1 MMKMNVYKK
10 LLNTSI
16 FSLLF
21 FCGSCEEEGTGW
33 TPDMIPD
40 DPVIEIPDDTEY
52 HKYKA
57 PLYWSVYEYC
67 KKQEDAGSTKIDIA
81 EGTWQDIIDFVA
93 EHMKPYGFDMICT
106 DGFIAMDGT
115 TEPDEYGY
123 MTRYGDMRLD
133 KLVAMCKAKGLKL
146 GVYDN
151 PLWVHGPHETL
162 VKGMNVRLGDLLY
175 KQGEDEVQHP
185 EGNDVFPWL
194 VASRKGAK
202 EFIYGFFEYFKN
214 MGVDY
219 IRMDFLSWYEDG
231 FDRYAGIQGR
241 GYGREEYR
249 LALKYICEAAKK
261 YGVFTSLVMPHL
273 YKDAEI
279 EKEYGHM
286 VRIVSDT
293 AMGGWEHFSRGS
305 RGTVFDTWP
314 NCMNMFDGFVH
325 WSHITGREKVIL
337 DGDFTRLNTFQG
349 EGEKQSVI
357 SLQLMTGGPIA
368 ITDMPG
374 DSFEQDD
381 LKYIQNS
388 EMLALNTDGFVGKPL
403 NDTGGSWNPKTQ
415 IWWGQMQNGDYVV
428 GLFNRE
434 DEKQNRSIDFTE
446 IGIEGEMNVRDL
458 WKQEDE
464 GKASKVSVDLEAHSC
479 KIIKLT
485 K

>member
-162 VKGMNVRLGDLLY
+162 VKGTNVRLGDLLY

-194 VASRKGAK
+194 VASRKGSK

-357 SLQLMTGGPIA
+357 SLQLMVGGPIA

>member
-162 VKGMNVRLGDLLY
+162 VKGTNVRLGDLLY

-185 EGNDVFPWL
+185 EENDVFPWL
-194 VASRKGAK
+194 VASRKGSK

-273 YKDAEI
+273 YRDAEI

-325 WSHITGREKVIL
+325 WSHITGRERVIL

-357 SLQLMTGGPIA
+357 SLQLMAGGPIA

-374 DSFEQDD
+374 DSFKQDD

-403 NDTGGSWNPKTQ
+403 NDTGGSWNPKTR

>member
-1 MMKMNVYKK
+1 MNVYKR
-10 LLNTSI
+10 LLNASLL
-16 FSLLF
+16 SLLF
-21 FCGSCEEEGTGW
+21 FCGSCEDKGTGW

-40 DPVIEIPDDTEY
+40 DPVIEEPEEEGEY

-67 KKQEDAGSTKIDIA
+67 KKQEEAGNKKIDIA
-81 EGTWQDIIDFVA
+81 KGTWEDIIDFVA
-93 EHMKPYGFDMICT
+93 ENMKPYGFDMICT

-115 TEPDEYGY
+115 TEPDQYGY

-133 KLVAMCKAKGLKL
+133 ELVAMCKAKGLKL

-162 VKGMNVRLGDLLY
+162 VKGTNVPLGDLLY
-175 KQGEDEVQHP
+175 KQGEDDVIYP
-185 EGNDVFPWL
+185 EGTDGFPWL
-194 VASRKGAK
+194 VASHKGSK
-202 EFIYGFFEYFKN
+202 EFIDGFFEYFKN

-231 FDRYAGIQGR
+231 SDRYVGTVGR

-249 LALKYICEAAKK
+249 LALKYICEAANK

-273 YKDAEI
+273 YEDAEI

-305 RGTVFDTWP
+305 RGTVYDTWP

-325 WSHITGREKVIL
+325 WSHISGRGKVIM
-337 DGDFTRLNTFQG
+337 DGDFTRLNTFNG

-357 SLQLMTGGPIA
+357 SLQLMAGGPIA

-374 DSFEQDD
+374 DSFSSND
-381 LKYIQNS
+381 LKYIQNK
-388 EMLALNTDGFVGKPL
+388 EILALNSDGFVGKPL
-403 NDTGGSWNPKTQ
+403 SDTGGSWNSKTQ

-434 DEKQNRSIDFTE
+434 DDKQNRTIEFKE

-464 GKASKVSVDLEAHSC
+464 GKASKISIDLEPRSC
-479 KIIKLT
+479 KIVKLA